1 MLARLR
7 IGPKLLLAPGAVLL
21 LLVLLSCAAYYA
33 MVRQNQS
40 LETIVGQRAANLR
53 AATSLAAQSQKAH
66 ADIYRLLSWI
76 SGSFPAA
83 RTEPLRRDIL
93 FQHARVKEGLEALA
107 ETTAANSLE
116 RSHIEQAANA
126 HRSYAQA
133 VRDVIELAP
142 IDPSIGANAM
152 LKAESAFLVVT
163 QRLADLALVEE
174 AMSRRASQQARS
186 EFRMTAA
193 LMPAVVVLAVALS
206 LAITFAVRKLLLAEI
221 RGIGAAASGLA
232 SGDLTVRERDYGGD
246 EIADTSRALDAS
258 IRNLNATLRSILE
271 SARVIGAAARDIKLG
286 NLSLGSRAV
295 YRAGTLARTSSS
307 MRELED
313 SLGGTLDG
321 AQAAN
326 LLTASAVGAASEG
339 GNVVERLVATL
350 ASGRRS
356 AQQVVEL
363 ADELDAMAGR
373 SGTLALNAALDASRQ
388 RGQGDSQEPN
398 GASMSAVA
406 LDVREL
412 ARKVGMAARE
422 IRALASQSMAEIDGG
437 TAWAAQA
444 GSSMENI
451 AGAVRQV
458 EDIIGRIEAASA
470 GQASNFAE
478 VNQAIVRMDTVTR
491 QNCSLVEEAAAA
503 ARSLQMQA
511 LALSRTM
518 AAFRLDDGDAAPPQP
533 APTEMENGDAPRE
546 LPRERRRAH
555 GSHLRLA
562 SSRK

>member
-7 IGPKLLLAPGAVLL
+7 IGPKLLLAPGAVLI

-53 AATSLAAQSQKAH
+53 AATSLAAQSQKSH

-93 FQHARVKEGLEALA
+93 AQHARVKQGLEALA
-107 ETTAANSLE
+107 HMTPGHSAE
-116 RSHIEQAANA
+116 RAHIEQAASA
-126 HRSYAQA
+126 QRSYAQA

-152 LKAESAFLVVT
+152 LKAEAAFVVVT
-163 QRLADLALVEE
+163 QRLAELATMEE
-174 AMSRRASQQARS
+174 ALSRRASQQARM

-286 NLSLGSRAV
+286 NLSLGSRAI
-295 YRAGTLARTSSS
+295 YRAGTLARTSNS

-313 SLGGTLDG
+313 SAGRALDG
-321 AQAAN
+321 AHAAN
-326 LLTASAVGAASEG
+326 LLAATAAGAASEG

-363 ADELDAMAGR
+363 ADELDAMAGH
-373 SGTLALNAALDASRQ
+373 SGTLALNAALDAARQ
-388 RGQGDSQEPN
+388 RQQGEAEC
-398 GASMSAVA
+398 GALALVA
-406 LDVREL
+406 QDVREL
-412 ARKVGMAARE
+412 ARKVGAASRE
-422 IRALASQSMAEIDGG
+422 IRALAAQSMAEIDGG

-444 GSSMENI
+444 GSSMESI

-458 EDIIGRIEAASA
+458 EDIIGRIEVASA
-470 GQASNFAE
+470 GQASGIAE
-478 VNQAIVRMDTVTR
+478 VSQAIVRMDTVTR
-491 QNCSLVEEAAAA
+491 QNCGLVEEAAAA

-511 LALSRTM
+511 LALARTM
-518 AAFRLDDGDAAPPQP
+518 AGFRLDETEAAPSLPEP
-533 APTEMENGDAPRE
+533 APMENGDAPRE
-546 LPRERRRAH
+546 LPRERRRQN